1 MTNALNDTPLQDPPL
16 THVDLYL
23 ARLGHDHRPPP
34 TLDTLRALQLRHT
47 IAFPFETLA
56 MWLHEPVALDLP
68 SLERKLLHEG
78 RGGYCYEL
86 NQLFLVLLQQLGF
99 QARAISGRVVMGGPE
114 DRQTARTH
122 QAVLVEL
129 DGVPWLADVGFGGM
143 VPTAPLRLDTEDTQA
158 TPHETYRITRH
169 GDHRVLRA
177 QVAGEWRAMYVFDL
191 QLQFAIDHE
200 VGNWYVSTHPQSPF
214 RDRLIAARVEP
225 GLRHTLNGVRY
236 SAHHLD
242 GPSQQRT
249 LDSVDAVLDALQQVF
264 QIRLP
269 AHPQLHTAIARLL
282 EQEAALP

>member
-1 MTNALNDTPLQDPPL
+1 MTHALNAAPLQDMPL
-16 THVDLYL
+16 NDMPLYL
-23 ARLGHDHRPPP
+23 ARLGHEQPPPP

-47 IAFPFETLA
+47 IAFPFETVSL
-56 MWLHEPVALDLP
+56 LLREPVPLDLP
-68 SLERKLLHEG
+68 SLQRKLLHDG

-122 QAVLVEL
+122 QAVVVEL
-129 DGVPWLADVGFGGM
+129 DGVSWLADVGFGGL
-143 VPTAPLRLDTEDTQA
+143 VPTAPLRLDTDDAQA
-158 TPHETYRITRH
+158 TPHESFRITRH
-169 GDHRVLRA
+169 DDRRVLRT

-191 QLQFAIDHE
+191 QPQFTIDHE

-214 RDRLIAARVEP
+214 RDRLVAARVEP

-249 LDSVDAVLDALQQVF
+249 LDSVDAVLDTLQQVF
-264 QIRLP
+264 QIRVP
-269 AHPQLHTAIARLL
+269 AHPQLHIAIARLL
-282 EQEAALP
+282 EQDGALG